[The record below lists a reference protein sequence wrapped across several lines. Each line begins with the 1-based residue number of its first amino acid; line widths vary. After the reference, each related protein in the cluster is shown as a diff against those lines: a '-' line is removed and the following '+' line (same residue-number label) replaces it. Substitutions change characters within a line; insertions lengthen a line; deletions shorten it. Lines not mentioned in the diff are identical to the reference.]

1 LTQLYRKTRKL
12 PGIKKVLIASGLRY
26 DLAVED
32 TEYVKELVT
41 HHVGGY
47 LKIAPEHTE
56 QGPLSKMMKPG
67 IGSFDRFKELFEKY
81 SKEANKKQYL
91 IPYFIAAHPGT
102 TDEDML
108 NLALWLKKN
117 NFRADQVQAFYPS
130 PMATATA
137 MYRSG
142 KNPLSR
148 VTYKSDSVEAVKS
161 PEQRTLHKA
170 FLRYHDPKN
179 WPLLRASLEK
189 MGRADLIG
197 EGEHQLIPKQLAN
210 NRKDY
215 KSPRRK
221 NSASAHQKRTNTK
234 NKARK
239 ILTQH
244 TGLPPRSTH

>member
-1 LTQLYRKTRKL
+1 
-12 PGIKKVLIASGLRY
+12 
-26 DLAVED
+26 
-32 TEYVKELVT
+32 
-41 HHVGGY
+41 
-47 LKIAPEHTE
+47 
-56 QGPLSKMMKPG
+56 
-67 IGSFDRFKELFEKY
+67 
-81 SKEANKKQYL
+81 
-91 IPYFIAAHPGT
+91 
-102 TDEDML
+102 
-108 NLALWLKKN
+108 
-117 NFRADQVQAFYPS
+117 
-130 PMATATA
+130 MATATA

-197 EGEHQLIPKQLAN
+197 EGEHQLIPKHQANSKQAN